1 MKFHRKDKQPHG
13 IRKVKVTLFQQVSF
27 LSNDLHI
34 RSEFQKNSVNVC
46 LCPKTNFLFL
56 FLIRQDVI
64 GILKNTCQKKQMT
77 TEFFWS
83 SWRALIRI
91 IFYPTNFWLPSNCI
105 RRENTAD
112 LKLPHGIRKVSHS
125 LSTGKQEVSYLFSQ
139 IMHICCFFDQNSDQ
153 NSRKILWTSALADR
167 RVDEISSEFFKI
179 SWQKKS
185 RWSQLSGF
193 LETKRPHMYL
203 FDKMGNLG
211 HGK

>member
-1 MKFHRKDKQPHG
+1 MPKDIFNISHKTRCHRNTLEKEDDHG
-13 IRKVKVTLFQQVSF
+13 IFLEFLKGSDQNYLLSDKLLTISVKLYKARKY
-27 LSNDLHI
+27 
-34 RSEFQKNSVNVC
+34 
-46 LCPKTNFLFL
+46 
-56 FLIRQDVI
+56 
-64 GILKNTCQKKQMT
+64 
-77 TEFFWS
+77 
-83 SWRALIRI
+83 SWLEI
-91 IFYPTNFWLPSNCI
+91 S
-105 RRENTAD
+105 
-112 LKLPHGIRKVSHS
+112 HGIRKVSHS